1 MTATAVL
8 LPVDQP
14 LDLDATLDGGQCFRW
29 RPEADGAW
37 VGVLG
42 ADVVRLRPAENG
54 VLVESSSSSTEE
66 TAGALRDYLRLD
78 DDVPAIQHTL
88 SADPQVADAIAA
100 YPGLR
105 LLRQDPWETLAGFII
120 SQNSNSPRI
129 DRTLEGIA
137 DALGPPLR
145 LGKVTRHAFPS
156 PQRLASATEEELRRL
171 GCGYRAPYL
180 KAAAEMVASGEVP
193 VEALRGAP
201 YAEAQRTLLSIPGV
215 GEKVADCVML
225 FALDLL
231 EAFPVDRWIRRAVQ
245 DSHASGTPFSYAR
258 AREWALERFGPLAGY
273 ANLYLFSRRRRAGRA
288 LHPHSTNAAGG
299 KG

>member
-14 LDLDATLDGGQCFRW
+14 LDLAATLDGGQCFRW

-54 VLVESSSSSTEE
+54 VLVESSSPEE
-66 TAGALRDYLRLD
+66 TAVALRDYLRLD
-78 DDVPAIQHTL
+78 DDVPGIQRTL
-88 SADPQVADAIAA
+88 CRDPQVADAIAA

-120 SQNSNSPRI
+120 SQNSNIPRI
-129 DRTLEGIA
+129 DRTLEGVA
-137 DALGPPLR
+137 EAFGPPLH
-145 LGKVTRHAFPS
+145 LGEETRHAFPS
-156 PQRLASATEEELRRL
+156 PRRLASATEEELRRL

-180 KAAAEMVASGEVP
+180 KAAAEMVASGAVP

-201 YAEAQRTLLSIPGV
+201 YAEAQRALLSIPGV
-215 GEKVADCVML
+215 CEKVADCVML

-231 EAFPVDRWIRRAVQ
+231 EAFPVDRWIGRAVQ
-245 DSHASGTPFSYAR
+245 DSHAPGTPFSYAQAR
-258 AREWALERFGPLAGY
+258 AWALERFGPLAGY
-273 ANLYLFSRRRRAGRA
+273 ANLYLFSLRRQAGRA
-288 LHPHSTNAAGG
+288 LDP
-299 KG
+299 